1 MLRLHLPML
10 VEPSQ
15 APGRQAGEQE
25 RDSEPKEQSQQ
36 DSEKRVQV

>member
-25 RDSEPKEQSQQ
+25 RDPKPKQQSYQ
-36 DSEKRVQV
+36 DG